1 MIFDYNLK
9 KEEYF
14 QSIRLYTRN
23 YDREGKR
30 KIIVNY
36 LSGTFLLLVSLYMIL
51 SLYIQLNN
59 FKKTL
64 PDYMVRILIN
74 QLFTKHFAYL
84 AMIVLCFVLGIVI
97 IYNGYIYPSRRKIEN
112 SIDLNIFEPR
122 QVEINDKGIF
132 SWSLNN
138 ETEKNSYFWKDI
150 EDVFETNEFY
160 LMKIS
165 KKKIFVLPKR
175 MISKK
180 VQTYYVGKRV
190 TK

>member
-1 MIFDYNLK
+1 
-9 KEEYF
+9 
-14 QSIRLYTRN
+14 
-23 YDREGKR
+23 
-30 KIIVNY
+30 
-36 LSGTFLLLVSLYMIL
+36 
-51 SLYIQLNN
+51 
-59 FKKTL
+59 
-64 PDYMVRILIN
+64 MVRILIN

-84 AMIVLCFVLGIVI
+84 AMIVLCVVLGIVI
-97 IYNGYIYPSRRKIEN
+97 IYNGYIYPSRKKIEN
-112 SIDLNIFEPR
+112 SMDLNIFEPR

-138 ETEKNSYFWKDI
+138 ETEINSYFWKDI

-175 MISKK
+175 MLSTKIQSDFIEKH
-180 VQTYYVGKRV
+180 V

>member
-1 MIFDYNLK
+1 MIFDYKLK

-23 YDREGKR
+23 YDIEGKR

-36 LSGTFLLLVSLYMIL
+36 LSGIFLLLVSLYMIL

-74 QLFTKHFAYL
+74 QLFTKYFAYL
-84 AMIVLCFVLGIVI
+84 AMIVLCVVLGIVI
-97 IYNGYIYPSRRKIEN
+97 IYNGYIYPSRKKIEN
-112 SIDLNIFEPR
+112 SMDLNIFEPR

-138 ETEKNSYFWKDI
+138 ETEINSYFWKDI

-175 MISKK
+175 MLSTKIQSDFIEKH
-180 VQTYYVGKRV
+180 V